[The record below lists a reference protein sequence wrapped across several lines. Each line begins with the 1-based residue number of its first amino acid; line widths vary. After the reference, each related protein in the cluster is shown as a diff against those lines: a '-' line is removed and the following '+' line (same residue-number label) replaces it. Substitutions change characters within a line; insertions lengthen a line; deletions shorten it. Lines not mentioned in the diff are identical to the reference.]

1 MSVLENAAEPAW
13 AIDPGACAREH
24 ATDLHRGLSHD
35 EASERRARY
44 GANALPEAKRRSLVA
59 VLAGQL
65 KSPLVLLLFGAA
77 VIAWLLGDRTDA
89 IIIAVV
95 VLINTIIGAVHEG
108 RAERSLS
115 ALRKLTPRTA
125 RVVREGQEAVVDA
138 ADLVPGDVVAL
149 SAGDAVPADLRVSE
163 AASARADESSLTG
176 ESLPV
181 EKSDPPLSSDTA
193 LGDRANIL
201 HAGTNLVGG
210 RARGIVIATG
220 TSTEVGRIATLASGA
235 EEPMTPL
242 ARRIDR
248 FGKQL
253 LFVAVGLFALVFA
266 IGIARGMAPG
276 EIAMVAISQVVGLV
290 PEGLPIAVTI
300 ALAVGVERMVA
311 RRTIVRRLAAVET
324 LGAVTT
330 ICSDK
335 TGTLTQNEM
344 TATTVVLGSGAVVS
358 AAGLGYAPE
367 GRLEVDGAAV
377 AADPGGDLHRL
388 LESALLCND
397 ADLVPPDDE
406 GGRWTILGDP
416 TEAAFVTLARKAG
429 LDQHTVR
436 GANPRR
442 TEIPFDSATKR
453 MATEHD
459 GASGRVVHIKG
470 APETILPLCGRV
482 LDGGRERDL
491 NAGDRARIESAIRTM
506 AERALRVLAI
516 ATLRGPMPETF
527 EAMSGQVVLLGLV
540 GQIDPPRGAAK
551 EAVAACRAAGIRPV
565 MITGDHRTT
574 AVAVARDVGIF
585 HETDGVIDG
594 PEVAQMS
601 AGDLDAAAPATA
613 VFSRVQPADKLRI
626 VEALQ
631 RSGEVV
637 AMTGDGVNDAPALVR
652 ANVGV
657 AMGRTGTEV
666 AKQAADMIVTDDD
679 FATIVTAVEQG
690 RIVQGNI
697 RRVLVLLMSTAAA
710 EITVLVLAM
719 ALGYPAPFFAVQILW
734 NNLVTEGLITV
745 NLVLEPGE
753 GDEMQKPPRG
763 TDAPLIDAPM
773 LRRIALMATA
783 IVVSTLGWFIFR
795 IESGIPFAQAQ
806 TEAFTALA
814 VCEWFNV
821 LSCRSDTQSA
831 FARGLLSNRWLL
843 GGLILG
849 NLLQVFVIF
858 TPAMN
863 HLFHTQ
869 PFDLAQV
876 FLIGIVGSVV
886 LWVEEARKLW
896 VRRHRAASA

>member
-1 MSVLENAAEPAW
+1 MPAIGEATPAPWAVGLEEL
-13 AIDPGACAREH
+13 AR
-24 ATDLHRGLSHD
+24 AQGTDLRRGLSRD
-35 EASERRARY
+35 EALERRRRH
-44 GANALPEAKRRSLVA
+44 GANSLPEPEQRSLFS

-77 VIAWLLGDRTDA
+77 LIAWLLGDRMDA
-89 IIIAVV
+89 LIIGVV
-95 VLINTIIGAVHEG
+95 VLINTVIGAVHEG

-125 RVVREGQEAVVDA
+125 RVMREGQEAMVDA
-138 ADLVPGDVVAL
+138 ADLVPGDVVVVAT
-149 SAGDAVPADLRVSE
+149 GDAVPADLRVCE
-163 AASARADESSLTG
+163 AAGARADESTLTG

-181 EKSDPPLSSDTA
+181 EKSDPTLSSETA
-193 LGDRANIL
+193 LGDRTNIL
-201 HAGTNLVGG
+201 HAGTNLVSG
-210 RARGIVIATG
+210 RARGVVIATG

-248 FGKQL
+248 FGRL
-253 LFVAVGLFALVFA
+253 LLVVAAGLFVLVFA
-266 IGIARGMAPG
+266 IGIARGMSPG
-276 EIAMVAISQVVGLV
+276 GIAMVAISQVVGLV

-311 RRTIVRRLAAVET
+311 RRAIVRRLAAVET

-344 TATTVVLGSGAVVS
+344 TATTLVLGSGVTVNVT
-358 AAGLGYAPE
+358 GLGYAPE
-367 GRLEVDGAAV
+367 GQLAVDGTTIAAE
-377 AADPGGDLHRL
+377 PGTDLHQL

-397 ADLVPPDDE
+397 AELIAPGAE
-406 GGRWTILGDP
+406 AGRWTIAGDP
-416 TEAAFVTLARKAG
+416 TEAAFVTLAHKAG
-429 LDQHTVR
+429 LDQHAVR
-436 GANPRR
+436 RANPRLA
-442 TEIPFDSATKR
+442 EIPFDSATKR

-459 GASGRVVHIKG
+459 SPWGRIVHVKG
-470 APETILPLCGRV
+470 APEAILPLCGRV
-482 LDGGRERDL
+482 LDGGRERELRAD
-491 NAGDRARIESAIRTM
+491 DRVRVEASVRAM

-516 ATLRGPMPETF
+516 AVFHGPMPSGF
-527 EAMSGQVVLLGLV
+527 EAMTGRLVLLGLA
-540 GQIDPPRGAAK
+540 GQIDPPRRAVKA
-551 EAVAACRAAGIRPV
+551 AVAACRAAGIRPV
-565 MITGDHRTT
+565 MITGDHRIT

-585 HETDGVIDG
+585 RERDGVIDG
-594 PEVAQMS
+594 PEVARMS

-613 VFSRVQPADKLRI
+613 VFARVQPADKLRI
-626 VEALQ
+626 VESLQ
-631 RSGEVV
+631 RRGEVV

-657 AMGRTGTEV
+657 AMGQTGTEV

-679 FATIVTAVEQG
+679 FATIVAAVEQG
-690 RIVQGNI
+690 RVVQRHI

-719 ALGYPAPFFAVQILW
+719 ALGYPPPFFAVQILW

-745 NLVLEPGE
+745 NLVLEPAE
-753 GDEMQKPPRG
+753 GDEMLEPPRA
-763 TDAPLIDAPM
+763 TDEPLLDLPM
-773 LRRIALMATA
+773 LRRIALMAAA

-795 IESGIPFAQAQ
+795 IETGVPFAQAQ

-821 LSCRSDTQSA
+821 LSCRSDSRSA
-831 FARGLLSNRWLL
+831 FARGLSSNRWLI

-863 HLFHTQ
+863 RLFHTQ
-869 PFDLAQV
+869 PFDLAQII
-876 FLIGIVGSVV
+876 LIGVVASLV
-886 LWVEEARKLW
+886 LWVEEVRKIG
-896 VRRHRAASA
+896 VRWRRRRG